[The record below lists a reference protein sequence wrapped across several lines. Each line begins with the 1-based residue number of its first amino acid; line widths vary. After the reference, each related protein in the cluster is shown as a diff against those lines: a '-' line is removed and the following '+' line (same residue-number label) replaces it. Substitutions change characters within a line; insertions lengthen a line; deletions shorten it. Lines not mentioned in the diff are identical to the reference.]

1 MSTMEVMSKEKE
13 SSPAGPL
20 HNEDLEH
27 AATHGTYLDKEEQSH
42 LSTEHRD
49 YLIQRHGTVDL
60 DPLPTM
66 GTADPYN
73 WPTWKVNFRLP
84 TIGTFKLTC

>member
-1 MSTMEVMSKEKE
+1 MSTPEMLSSEKE
-13 SSPAGPL
+13 AVAPVPS

-27 AATHGTYLDKEEQSH
+27 AATHGTYLDKDEATH
-42 LSTEHRD
+42 LSEEHRQ

-73 WPTWKVNFRLP
+73 WPTWKVNTYCVSFLP
-84 TIGTFKLTC
+84 PG